1 MKPDRAERMGVRVGS
16 TGSAPFGGRTSA
28 LFLPDRN
35 AGGGGDRGGV
45 RVWIFLVIGFGFP

>member
-35 AGGGGDRGGV
+35 AGGGDDRSGV
-45 RVWIFLVIGFGFP
+45 RAWISLVIGFGFP